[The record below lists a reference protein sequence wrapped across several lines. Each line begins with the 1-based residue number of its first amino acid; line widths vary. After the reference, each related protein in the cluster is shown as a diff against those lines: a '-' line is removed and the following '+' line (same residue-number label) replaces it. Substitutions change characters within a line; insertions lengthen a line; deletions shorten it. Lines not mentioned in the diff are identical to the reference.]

1 VLRVDNLRLLAVA
14 GRQGTERDVLL
25 YFGGGLISITSRTG
39 EQITSLQYKDLA
51 LATYVHAKDPKWD
64 ETLASPPSNLDVPG
78 GIGPFRSTR
87 HWLVLQTKTAYAILR
102 LEDDNWQGVI
112 DTLAART
119 GVRIVQP
126 AR

>member
-1 VLRVDNLRLLAVA
+1 MLRIDNLKLLALN

-25 YFGGGLISITSRTG
+25 YFGGGLISITNRTG
-39 EQITSLQYKDLA
+39 EPIASIQYKDLA
-51 LATYVHAKDPKWD
+51 LATYIRAKDPKWD
-64 ETLASPPSNLDVPG
+64 ETLAGPPLNLDVPG
-78 GIGPFRSTR
+78 GIFRSNR
-87 HWLVLQTKTAYAILR
+87 HWLVLQTKATYAILR

>member
-1 VLRVDNLRLLAVA
+1 VLRVDNLRLLVVS

-25 YFGGGLISITSRTG
+25 YFGGGLISITNRTG
-39 EQITSLQYKDLA
+39 EPIASFQYKDLA
-51 LATYVHAKDPKWD
+51 LATYVRAKDPKWD
-64 ETLASPPSNLDVPG
+64 ESLAAPPPNLDVPG
-78 GIGPFRSTR
+78 TIFRSTR
-87 HWLVLQTKTAYAILR
+87 HWLVLQTKSAFAILR

-112 DTLAART
+112 DTLTART